1 MQDIATEIVPLTPES
16 VAVVVKSVGVR
27 QESVSETERRSSVR
41 WQFDGV
47 VEFRDSMDGKEFAN
61 GPEFGTLGNIS
72 ACGLCMKCDRDLAMG
87 NILDLGV
94 HTGVSTLIGRGI
106 VVGSHDAGDFWL
118 VRVKFNV

>member
-16 VAVVVKSVGVR
+16 VAAVVKSVGIR
-27 QESVSETERRSSVR
+27 QESAPERRGSTR

-47 VEFRDSMDGKEFAN
+47 VEFRDSADGKEFAD

-72 ACGLCMKCDRDLAMG
+72 AGGLCMKCDREVATG

-94 HTGVSTLIGRGI
+94 HTGVSTLIGRAT
-106 VVGSHDAGDFWL
+106 VVGSQETGECWL